1 MSGPVIFFA
10 SFFLFL
16 LLIGAVYVQ
25 VKNNMQKRLDLLNN
39 SLIRL
44 EKEHEDSLQENER
57 LTSEINK
64 MQNEI
69 DRLQEKLAEKDALIA
84 SLQGDEEK
92 KDVVQV
98 LKNRGMITDED
109 IESTKKYIVHTGT
122 IKSFEDVLVIR
133 GIISTEQLEKARSI
147 AQAHT

>member
-1 MSGPVIFFA
+1 
-10 SFFLFL
+10 
-16 LLIGAVYVQ
+16 
-25 VKNNMQKRLDLLNN
+25 MQKRLDLLNN
-39 SLIRL
+39 RLIRL

-64 MQNEI
+64 MQKEV